1 MSYKVYISC
10 VNRDAKLARD
20 LARRIGEVGAMAFLA
35 EEDVKPAGNWLDQIR
50 RSLRQSDEV
59 LVLFTNHS
67 MASNWVSLEIGAAF
81 GLHKPIVPIVVSLD
95 PDRLPPLIRSLRYF
109 GYASV
114 NNYLTELEKRVR
126 DKKRKGKK
134 RAAKKTRR

>member
-1 MSYKVYISC
+1 M
-10 VNRDAKLARD
+10 
-20 LARRIGEVGAMAFLA
+20 GEVGATAFLA
-35 EEDVKPAGNWLDQIR
+35 EEDVKPGDNWLDQIR

-59 LVLFTNHS
+59 VVLFTNHS

-95 PDRLPPLIRSLRYF
+95 PDRLPSLIRSLRYF

-114 NNYLTELEKRVR
+114 NNYLIELEKRVR